1 MGMTGIR
8 KTRTRLIRSWRNLT
22 RTRVRSLAK
31 CERGATIVM
40 FALMF
45 PVAAVVVGMAL
56 DYGRVQDA
64 RTASAN
70 ALDSALLNVGKELSV
85 GATSEKNAPARVTEL
100 FNEILPNSAP
110 DYTTIDS
117 VSTVVDKTNGVVS
130 ATVNGRTPAALGGL
144 FGIDEMDFEVEAS
157 VNYNTLTVELSMVLD
172 VTGSMSGSK
181 LRDLKAAA
189 EDLVTILMPETE
201 ASSDKVRIALAPYA
215 NSVNTGDYRDE
226 VTGSWGKACVI
237 ERSGKG
243 KFNDKPPSTALFS
256 TTWSCPNAKIQP
268 LTDDKDSLLSQI
280 DSYSASGMTAGH
292 LGIAWGWYMLSPLWS
307 DVWPAESTPAA
318 YDEKN
323 LIKVLIVMTD
333 GEFNQWYVS
342 ANGSSSTQAEK
353 LCTKAKNKG
362 VIIYSVAF
370 QAPGSAQ
377 TLLKNCATSSDNHY
391 FSAST
396 GQALKDAFEAIAI
409 QIRNLRLSS

>member
-181 LRDLKAAA
+181 LRDLKEAA

-243 KFNDKPPSTALFS
+243 KFNDQAAEHGAFL
-256 TTWSCPNAKIQP
+256 
-268 LTDDKDSLLSQI
+268 D
-280 DSYSASGMTAGH
+280 H
-292 LGIAWGWYMLSPLWS
+292 LELPERE
-307 DVWPAESTPAA
+307 DPAA
-318 YDEKN
+318 DRR
-323 LIKVLIVMTD
+323 
-333 GEFNQWYVS
+333 Q
-342 ANGSSSTQAEK
+342 
-353 LCTKAKNKG
+353 
-362 VIIYSVAF
+362 
-370 QAPGSAQ
+370 
-377 TLLKNCATSSDNHY
+377 
-391 FSAST
+391 
-396 GQALKDAFEAIAI
+396 GQPALADR
-409 QIRNLRLSS
+409 QL